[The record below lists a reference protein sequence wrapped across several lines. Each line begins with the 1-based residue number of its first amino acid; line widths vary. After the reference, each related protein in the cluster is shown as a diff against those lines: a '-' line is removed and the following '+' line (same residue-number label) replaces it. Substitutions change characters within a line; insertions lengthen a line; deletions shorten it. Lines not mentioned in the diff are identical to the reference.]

1 MLRLNLTCCNPF
13 PALYGCAKVRKIFQI
28 TNPQKTYCSF
38 FDGKCRRESHFGVAG
53 TATAAATA
61 PRREGAPRKR
71 HKRSKNGTGAP
82 QRRQRP
88 VQARTERERRED
100 GKGERQQ
107 ERSESAAKTAK
118 AGASKDGAESPRR
131 RQKPAPARTERNRRG
146 NGNNHCTN
154 SRRSLHERQ
163 ETRSARHKKEGR
175 NTSGPPVG
183 ETRFAIRGTRA
194 GYQPQRPSRRRR
206 PRSGP
211 WRASA
216 GSCRDSRA
224 DLRSARHGRPS
235 ARPTRLRN
243 RSAG

>member
-1 MLRLNLTCCNPF
+1 MRKGTKNFSDNKS
-13 PALYGCAKVRKIFQI
+13 AKDLLQ
-28 TNPQKTYCSF
+28 F
-38 FDGKCRRESHFGVAG
+38 FDGKCRRESHFGAAG
-53 TATAAATA
+53 TATAPATA

-71 HKRSKNGTGAP
+71 QKRSKNGTGAP
-82 QRRQRP
+82 WEQQRP
-88 VQARTERERRED
+88 V
-100 GKGERQQ
+100 K
-107 ERSESAAKTAK
+107 ERSRSAAKTSKTAART
-118 AGASKDGAESPRR
+118 AGCHRTNGR
-131 RQKPAPARTERNRRG
+131 KPA
-146 NGNNHCTN
+146 
-154 SRRSLHERQ
+154 
-163 ETRSARHKKEGR
+163 RHGTKKEGR

-194 GYQPQRPSRRRR
+194 GYQQQRPSQRRR

>member
-1 MLRLNLTCCNPF
+1 M
-13 PALYGCAKVRKIFQI
+13 
-28 TNPQKTYCSF
+28 
-38 FDGKCRRESHFGVAG
+38 ESAAG
-53 TATAAATA
+53 RAISGPRA
-61 PRREGAPRKR
+61 PRRLRQQRLSAGERRGEGKGRRQQA
-71 HKRSKNGTGAP
+71 RSGIAA
-82 QRRQRP
+82 RRQRP
-88 VQARTERERRED
+88 
-100 GKGERQQ
+100 
-107 ERSESAAKTAK
+107 
-118 AGASKDGAESPRR
+118 
-131 RQKPAPARTERNRRG
+131 APASTERNRRETAKAAARTAG
-146 NGNNHCTN
+146 CHRTNG
-154 SRRSLHERQ
+154 RKP
-163 ETRSARHKKEGR
+163 ARHGTKKEGR

-194 GYQPQRPSRRRR
+194 GYQQQRPSQRRR

>member
-38 FDGKCRRESHFGVAG
+38 FDGKCRRESHFGAAG
-53 TATAAATA
+53 TATAPATA
-61 PRREGAPRKR
+61 SLRGRAPRKR
-71 HKRSKNGTGAP
+71 QRPIPKRSET
-82 QRRQRP
+82 
-88 VQARTERERRED
+88 
-100 GKGERQQ
+100 
-107 ERSESAAKTAK
+107 AAETAK
-118 AGASKDGAESPRR
+118 AGASKNGAESPRKQQR
-131 RQKPAPARTERNRRG
+131 PAPASSEREHRETAKAGASKHEAESPG
-146 NGNNHCTN
+146 NGKNCRTN
-154 SRRSLHERQ
+154 SRLPPHERQ
-163 ETRSARHKKEGR
+163 ETGSERHKKEGR

-194 GYQPQRPSRRRR
+194 GYQPQRPSRRHR

-224 DLRSARHGRPS
+224 DPRSARHGRPS
-235 ARPTRLRN
+235 ARPTRPRN